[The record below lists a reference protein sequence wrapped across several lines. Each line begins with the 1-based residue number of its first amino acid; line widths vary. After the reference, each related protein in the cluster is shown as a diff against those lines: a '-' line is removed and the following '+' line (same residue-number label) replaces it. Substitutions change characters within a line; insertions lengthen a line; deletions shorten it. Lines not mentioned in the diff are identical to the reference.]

1 MLRGF
6 INASLRIKAFS
17 IPSIRKHWCILSFW
31 NAYLYLPPLLYF
43 VLNGSIFIMH
53 FTNSLFM
60 LALNSYTRNA
70 LSVAVFLNFGQ
81 DMKLFPK
88 AEFPVQILLAVLFQN
103 QAIKT
108 YSTTYYYTNT
118 AIIFANVLLFLG

>member
-1 MLRGF
+1 
-6 INASLRIKAFS
+6 
-17 IPSIRKHWCILSFW
+17 
-31 NAYLYLPPLLYF
+31 
-43 VLNGSIFIMH
+43 MH
-53 FTNSLFM
+53 FRNSLFM

-88 AEFPVQILLAVLFQN
+88 AEFPVQILLAVQN

-108 YSTTYYYTNT
+108 YSTTYYYTNA